1 MKTYADETM
10 ATEKLLGQL
19 KAEHE
24 RFDAARREIIV
35 LSAKAQSAAKRA
47 IFAAQRGDEG
57 AAKTLL
63 TEADHLFE
71 AIREKAAVNARL
83 AHEGS
88 YRAALEEYAE
98 ARFVA
103 QLAWNRALTAL
114 DGLDEETQI
123 GGLCD
128 AAGEAVRL
136 MIVYA
141 TEGRDE
147 EAKEIKVRLDVLMA
161 GLDAMDYSGYLRTK
175 YDQARSHYRRAQ
187 DVLYELSLRE
197 R

>member
-1 MKTYADETM
+1 M
-10 ATEKLLGQL
+10 ATETLLARL
-19 KAEHE
+19 KEEHE
-24 RFDAARREIIV
+24 AFDAARREIIA
-35 LSAKAQSAAKRA
+35 LAAKAQNAAKRA
-47 IFAAQRGDEG
+47 IFAVQRDEEA
-57 AAKTLL
+57 AAKDLL

-83 AHEGS
+83 THEGS

-103 QLAWNRALTAL
+103 QLAWTRELKPL
-114 DGLDEETQI
+114 EGLDEETQI

-136 MIVYA
+136 MVIRVTA
-141 TEGRDE
+141 RRDA
-147 EAKEIKVRLDVLMA
+147 EAREIKTRLDALMA

-175 YDQARSHYRRAQ
+175 YDQARGHYRRAE

>member
-1 MKTYADETM
+1 M
-10 ATEKLLGQL
+10 ATEALLAHL

-24 RFDAARREIIV
+24 TFDAARREIIA
-35 LSAKAQSAAKRA
+35 LSAKAQNASKRA
-47 IFAAQRGDEG
+47 VFAVQRGDESE
-57 AAKTLL
+57 AKALL

-71 AIREKAAVNARL
+71 AIRGKASVNARL

-103 QLAWNRALTAL
+103 QIAWNRGLTAL
-114 DGLDEETQI
+114 EGLDEETQI

-136 MIVYA
+136 MVVRV
-141 TEGRDE
+141 TEGRDQ
-147 EAKEIKVRLDVLMA
+147 EAKEIKTRLDVLMA